1 MPEERLTISSSAR
14 VHPDEVARHTFGTT
28 RRGFD
33 PAEVRSFLEHVARE
47 LVAAADRE
55 QELRRALAEAERQ
68 AANPVLDEATLTA
81 SLGLETARVLRSAH
95 EASAELVAR
104 AENDAARMRAQAQ
117 EEAEDL
123 ERHSQQSAHDRAA
136 QAEAAAAETRRRAH
150 EEATG
155 RVDGAK
161 LEAESLVTQT
171 RAECR
176 AMVQEAQEL
185 RARVLADLA
194 RRRRVLHSQIEQLRA
209 GRERL
214 AETIGD
220 VRHAVDEITDELFR
234 AEDEARLA
242 AEAAGRNA
250 AQEELTDVT
259 AIEGAGDDMGASRE
273 NAARGVGDPDTRQ
286 SVEELFARLRA
297 EAVSRGDPGRGIGA
311 RRRARRPGRPPRTP
325 LVAPGPHAAPV
336 RRRAEGSDGGGPTA
350 MAAPSGAPGAA
361 ALMAVSAG
369 VAEPAAPAGSSEAAA
384 ASQQGVGEGEGEGE
398 GNEAEQILDP
408 VVAQRDEVLTPLV
421 ATLARRLKR
430 ALQDD
435 QNDILDRLRAKG
447 GWAPGV
453 LPSEDDHALRY
464 VQAAG
469 DQLMEAARAGATFAG
484 GKADE
489 APGVED
495 VAAELAS
502 DIVAPL
508 RRRLEGE
515 GPSVEEGDESALVE
529 LVGAA
534 FREWKGA
541 RTERLAGDKT
551 VFAFARAALAAVPR
565 ARCCAGWSSTTWP
578 SARTATTTHWQTRC
592 DRARPSPRGIH
603 TRRRTPAAAV
613 FSFRRTPRLPRRAHP
628 AGSAPPAASRR
639 AAGKVVAGR
648 SRRRGDHRPGVA
660 ADVGHL
666 LYGLPVVRVRAIERG
681 VAAPARGEG
690 GAVPR
695 LRGDLLRALCGSIS
709 PWWTG
714 WPRASSPWDPRT
726 SWSVATS
733 NAWRRVRCSC
743 EASSRP

>member
-68 AANPVLDEATLTA
+68 AANPILDEATLTA
-81 SLGLETARVLRSAH
+81 ALGLETARVLRSAH

-250 AQEELTDVT
+250 AQEELTDLS

-273 NAARGVGDPDTRQ
+273 NAARGAGDSDTRQ

-297 EAVSRGDPGRGIGA
+297 EAVSLATPDEGSATATDEVPGKATPDTSGGAGSERGTDA
-311 RRRARRPGRPPRTP
+311 T
-325 LVAPGPHAAPV
+325 
-336 RRRAEGSDGGGPTA
+336 RAEGSGGGGPSA
-350 MAAPSGAPGAA
+350 MAAPSGASGGDAPV
-361 ALMAVSAG
+361 AVSAG
-369 VAEPAAPAGSSEAAA
+369 AAQPTAQAGSSEVTA
-384 ASQQGVGEGEGEGE
+384 ASGEGEGGGE

-430 ALQDD
+430 VLQDD

-469 DQLMEAARAGATFAG
+469 DQLMEAARAGGTFAG

-551 VFAFARAALAAVPR
+551 VFAFARAALAAVPSGTLLR
-565 ARCCAGWSSTTWP
+565 WVVDDDVAECP
-578 SARTATTTHWQTRC
+578 DC
-592 DRARPSPRGIH
+592 DDNALADPVRSGEAFPTG
-603 TRRRTPAAAV
+603 
-613 FSFRRTPRLPRRAHP
+613 HP
-628 AGSAPPAASRR
+628 HPPAH
-639 AAGKVVAGR
+639 AGCR
-648 SRRRGDHRPGVA
+648 C
-660 ADVGHL
+660 L
-666 LYGLPVVRVRAIERG
+666 LV
-681 VAAPARGEG
+681 PA
-690 GAVPR
+690 
-695 LRGDLLRALCGSIS
+695 
-709 PWWTG
+709 
-714 WPRASSPWDPRT
+714 
-726 SWSVATS
+726 
-733 NAWRRVRCSC
+733 NA
-743 EASSRP
+743 

>member
-81 SLGLETARVLRSAH
+81 ALGLETARVLRSAH

-250 AQEELTDVT
+250 AQEELTDLT
-259 AIEGAGDDMGASRE
+259 AIEGAADDMGASRE
-273 NAARGVGDPDTRQ
+273 NAARGVGDPDARQ

-297 EAVSRGDPGRGIGA
+297 EAVSVA
-311 RRRARRPGRPPRTP
+311 TP
-325 LVAPGPHAAPV
+325 DEGSATATDEAPGEATPDSSGGAGSAHGTGAA
-336 RRRAEGSDGGGPTA
+336 RAEGSDGGGPSA

-361 ALMAVSAG
+361 ALLAVSAG
-369 VAEPAAPAGSSEAAA
+369 VAEPAAPAGRSEAAA

-430 ALQDD
+430 VLQDD

-453 LPSEDDHALRY
+453 LPSEDEHALRY

-489 APGVED
+489 APGVDD

-551 VFAFARAALAAVPR
+551 VFAFARAALAAL
-565 ARCCAGWSSTTWP
+565 P
-578 SARTATTTHWQTRC
+578 SGTLLRWVVVDDVAECPDC
-592 DRARPSPRGIH
+592 DDNALADPVRSGEAFPTG
-603 TRRRTPAAAV
+603 
-613 FSFRRTPRLPRRAHP
+613 HP
-628 AGSAPPAASRR
+628 HPPAH
-639 AAGKVVAGR
+639 AGCR
-648 SRRRGDHRPGVA
+648 C
-660 ADVGHL
+660 L
-666 LYGLPVVRVRAIERG
+666 LV
-681 VAAPARGEG
+681 PA
-690 GAVPR
+690 
-695 LRGDLLRALCGSIS
+695 
-709 PWWTG
+709 
-714 WPRASSPWDPRT
+714 
-726 SWSVATS
+726 
-733 NAWRRVRCSC
+733 NA
-743 EASSRP
+743 